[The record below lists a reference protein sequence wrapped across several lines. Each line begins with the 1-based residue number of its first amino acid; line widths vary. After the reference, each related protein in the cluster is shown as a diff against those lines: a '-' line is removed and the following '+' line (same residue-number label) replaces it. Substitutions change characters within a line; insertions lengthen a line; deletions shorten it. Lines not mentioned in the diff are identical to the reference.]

1 MSNAEYLSAVKAQ
14 GQAADPSST
23 RLASANAGS
32 GKTRVLVNR
41 VSRILLGGAAP
52 ETILCLT
59 YTKAAASEMQS
70 RLFETLGEWS
80 IMDDASL
87 RKELDELIGSESSNL
102 PLKSAR
108 QLFAKALETP
118 EGLKV
123 QTIHAF
129 CERILARFPIEAGI
143 LPGFEPLDETETA
156 AIRDEVGDRIYKSAA
171 QNESGEL
178 AKSLRVI
185 TSHMADQ
192 TFEGLLKWMSHSED
206 KIQAWS
212 ASGGIDEL
220 AATLNVANTAGL
232 EDIPGIKAA
241 AWAAAPKAELKVA
254 ALELTSSTNEKEK
267 TRGQFVLDALAETDS
282 QKAFALYAQGVFKED
297 LTPFGQLGSKNSG
310 PNAQALF
317 GAWNKVDTPEVARMA
332 EVGQQINGILC
343 LSMTRA
349 VFKVATVF
357 AAEFKRAKNRR
368 RGLDFNDQV
377 LLVRNLLRRSEVS
390 DWVRYKLDGGIEHI
404 LLDEA
409 QDTSPE
415 QWDIIDALAEEF
427 HQEQRD
433 VPQARTLFAVGDE
446 KQSIYSFQG
455 AEPEQFLKKI
465 QHYTAGDKALSPRMR
480 MSFRSA
486 PEILKFVDQIFIEDG
501 VIQRMFN
508 AEDYPPASDLVGH
521 TAYRDDHG
529 QVDLWPA
536 VEKPETEDDT
546 VPWDTTPVNAI
557 KQGDA
562 REQLAQKIAQQID
575 NWITDEEPVYDRSLG
590 TTRPVH
596 AGDILILVR
605 QRNDFFDAVIR
616 NLKACGVAVAG
627 ADRLKLK
634 DSIAVKDLLSL
645 AKFTLLQQDDLS
657 LAEVLKSPLFNY
669 SVEDLFAVSTRREG
683 SLWSAVKTRRSDSA
697 EILNDILKFSRRFAP
712 YEFFTRVLDMP
723 GPSGHSLR
731 YQLYKRLGLEA
742 KDAIEAFLARALAH
756 QREGSP
762 SLANFV
768 RSFAEDD
775 QELKREMDS
784 GTGEV
789 RVMTVHGA
797 KGLEA
802 PIVFLPDTTQLPSK
816 SGPVI
821 RVEEGYAIPTS
832 SKQMPSAL
840 TPFKDAMKT
849 KRDQEYL
856 RLLYV
861 ALTRAESRL
870 VLCGYKHGRGKGSV
884 GKKSWY
890 EDMAQAFKGLDTR
903 VIETPFGEG
912 QSFGRGAQAHE
923 KMQAPSLRESAS
935 LPDWIGAP
943 ATPAPVSRRHVTPSH
958 LLAAAAHTDM
968 PVRSPLTQAAETRF
982 MRGNFIHK
990 LLEILP
996 EFDGEKREAIA
1007 EKLLA
1012 GYKSLS
1018 ADNRREIIS
1027 EVFAVLNHPEFADI
1041 FAPGSRAEISL
1052 AGSAKA
1058 LPDHLYLNAQID
1070 RISVTET
1077 KVFIVDY
1084 KSNRPPPQTQEG
1096 VADIYWGQMAAYR
1109 ELAREIY
1116 PAHDIVCALLW
1127 TDGPRLMILDDTRLD
1142 MALTQIASLP
1152 T

>member
-1 MSNAEYLSAVKAQ
+1 MSNSDYIAAVKAQ
-14 GQAADPSST
+14 GQAANPSST

-41 VSRILLGGAAP
+41 VSRILLGGSAP

-70 RLFETLGEWS
+70 RLFETLGAWS
-80 IMDDASL
+80 ILEDALL
-87 RKELDELIGSESSNL
+87 REELEKLMGSGGQNL
-102 PLKSAR
+102 PLKNAR

-143 LPGFEPLDETETA
+143 LPGFEPLDEAETA
-156 AIRDEVGDRIYKSAA
+156 IIRDEVRDTIYKMAA
-171 QNESGEL
+171 QGEGNELSQ
-178 AKSLRVI
+178 AIRVI

-192 TFEGLLKWMSHSED
+192 TFEGLLKWMSHSSD
-206 KIQAWS
+206 KIERWAEDGGTAYLEQLFGISADADEQDILREAWVKTPQ
-212 ASGGIDEL
+212 G
-220 AATLNVANTAGL
+220 
-232 EDIPGIKAA
+232 DIRRAA
-241 AWAAAPKAELKVA
+241 AAM
-254 ALELTSSTNEKEK
+254 LESPSVGAQAFDVYASAFLTSDKSAPLKSTI
-267 TRGQFVLDALAETDS
+267 T
-282 QKAFALYAQGVFKED
+282 QK
-297 LTPFGQLGSKNSG
+297 G
-310 PNAQALF
+310 PPSAIALF
-317 GAWNKVDTPEVARMA
+317 GHKVDEPTPEITRILLAWEQARA
-332 EVGQQINGILC
+332 ANC

-349 VFKVATVF
+349 VFNVATVF
-357 AAEFKRAKNRR
+357 AKEFKRAKNRR

-409 QDTSPE
+409 QDTAPA

-427 HQEQRD
+427 DQEQRD

-465 QHYTAGDKALSPRMR
+465 QYYTQGDKALSPRMR

-486 PEILKFVDQIFIEDG
+486 PEILKFVDQIFIGDS
-501 VIQRMFN
+501 VVQRMFD

-521 TAYRDDHG
+521 TAHRQDSG

-536 VEKPETEDDT
+536 VEKPDTEDEKA
-546 VPWDTTPVNAI
+546 PWDTTPVNALTE
-557 KQGDA
+557 GDA

-575 NWITDEEPVYDRSLG
+575 EWIKGEEPIYDRELIDPVTNEKG
-590 TTRPVH
+590 ATRPIH

-616 NLKACGVAVAG
+616 NLKASGVAVAG

-645 AKFTLLQQDDLS
+645 AKFTLLQKDDLS
-657 LAEVLKSPLFNY
+657 LAEVLKSPLFSY
-669 SVEDLFAVSTRREG
+669 SVEDLFDVSTRREG
-683 SLWSAVKTRRSDSA
+683 ALWSAVKNRRPDTA
-697 EILNDILKFSRRFAP
+697 EILTDILTYARRFAP
-712 YEFFTRVLDMP
+712 YEFFARVLDMP
-723 GPSGHSLR
+723 GPGGGSMR
-731 YQLYKRLGLEA
+731 RQIYKRLGLEA
-742 KDAIEAFLARALAH
+742 KDAIEAFLARALTH

-762 SLANFV
+762 SLAHFV
-768 RSFAEDD
+768 RSFTAED

-784 GTGEV
+784 GAGEV

-821 RVEEGYAIPTS
+821 PIEGGYAVPTN
-832 SKQMPSAL
+832 SKRMPAAL
-840 TPFKDAMKT
+840 TPFKDAMKA
-849 KRDQEYL
+849 KREQEYL

-884 GKKSWY
+884 SKKSWY
-890 EDMAQAFKGLDTR
+890 EDMERAFKGLEVR
-903 VIETPFGEG
+903 SIETPFGDG
-912 QSFGRGAQAHE
+912 LSFGAGAKAYE
-923 KMQAPSLRESAS
+923 KAETVVSDSPIDLPHWINSSAK
-935 LPDWIGAP
+935 A
-943 ATPAPVSRRHVTPSH
+943 VSIPRRHVTPSH
-958 LLAAAAHTDM
+958 LLAPPPHSDM
-968 PVRSPLTQAAETRF
+968 PVCSPLTQVAERRF
-982 MRGNFIHK
+982 MRGNIIHK

-996 EFDGEKREAIA
+996 EFEPEKRERVA
-1007 EKLLA
+1007 EKIVA
-1012 GYKSLS
+1012 GYKALS
-1018 ADNRREIIS
+1018 SEIGDDIIR
-1027 EVFAVLNHPEFADI
+1027 EVFAVLNHPEFAGI
-1041 FAPGSRAEISL
+1041 FAPGSRAEMSL
-1052 AGSAKA
+1052 AGSAKG
-1058 LPDHLYLNAQID
+1058 LPEHLYLNAQID

-1084 KSNRPPPQTQEG
+1084 KSNRPPPQTQDG

-1116 PAHDIVCALLW
+1116 PAHEILCALLW

-1142 MALTQIASLP
+1142 MALTQIAALP